1 MLSTFACT
9 KGQGS
14 QKPAAGLWHRCFL
27 GLRELPWAARPV
39 GPGVYQG
46 PRFAG
51 ASREYLKA
59 LGVGL
64 VLEKGVCD
72 EKGHLFTYFLQWG
85 KVSISL
91 PCAAWA

>member
-1 MLSTFACT
+1 MGCQT
-9 KGQGS
+9 
-14 QKPAAGLWHRCFL
+14 R
-27 GLRELPWAARPV
+27 